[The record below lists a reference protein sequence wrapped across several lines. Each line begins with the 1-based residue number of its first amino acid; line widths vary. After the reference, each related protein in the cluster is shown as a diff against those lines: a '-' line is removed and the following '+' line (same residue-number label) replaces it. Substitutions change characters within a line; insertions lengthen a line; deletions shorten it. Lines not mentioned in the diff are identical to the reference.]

1 MLFTDGVF
9 PADGTSVPHGTRGG
23 IIQVAYTRVNGVSS
37 VNASSGNPTNMSAF
51 NTIITPRDS
60 SNTFLI
66 QVYLGAIAANGGN
79 SMLCEVRR
87 NNSSIDAMRGN
98 SDGSRFRGTMRGV
111 FRWNAD
117 SNHAHSYMLQVED
130 QPASTGQITYKVFF
144 AGESNP
150 SAIYVNRQ
158 HSSSGGDGNY
168 LGSRVMSSMTV
179 MELSKS

>member
-9 PADGTSVPHGTRGG
+9 PADGTDVPHGTRGG
-23 IIQVAYTRVNGVSS
+23 IIQIAYTRVNGVSS
-37 VNASSGNPTNMSAF
+37 CNPSGGSLTNMSAF
-51 NTIITPRDS
+51 NTIITPRDA

-66 QVYLGAIAANGGN
+66 QLYLGAISANGGN
-79 SMLCEVRR
+79 SMLCEIRR

-98 SDGSRFRGTMRGV
+98 ADSSRPRGTMRGV

-117 SNHAHSYMLQVED
+117 SIHAHSYMLQVED
-130 QPASTGQITYKVFF
+130 QPASTAQVTYKVFF

-158 HSSSGGDGNY
+158 HSTGGDGNY
-168 LGSRVMSSMTV
+168 YGSRVMSSMTV
-179 MELSKS
+179 MEISKA